1 MLDYE
6 DTPEVAMAT
15 PTDDQEA
22 LSERGSDPETS
33 ASAEGDDATDIPS
46 PGKTVSDEGDETVNG
61 CNPDSL
67 VDEDSLEEM
76 ILDPLSEDSSLEP
89 GVLHMI
95 NDVHY
100 VVTECLPQGHYR
112 GYDELGDESRSVV
125 FNLHPLSPPD
135 RWREVGSG
143 HRMLPKILYEGED
156 GHVLEDV
163 QGVPIGTGLS
173 LQAALQV
180 LDGIRQLMRYLSV
193 RCDAAVT
200 NIPIEGLVLTE
211 NNGLRLRYLPV
222 LAPMNE
228 PAHVNCADGV
238 TPIEGSET
246 ERASEQT
253 SVFLWGAMLHT
264 LVTGEPLS
272 AEGLDTIA
280 LARLRVSGLPQL
292 LATTLEQQHPCPD
305 LRALRDICR
314 DFMVPP
320 APRYLV
326 GSATMVGLNPDRLCN
341 EDSYGVI
348 HSLCEYHDLRPQTVR
363 ACVADGMG
371 GEEAGEVAS
380 KAAVDAFCHAPA
392 PENLSAAE
400 EQVRW
405 TRDLGWAA
413 NHAVL
418 NALAGSRG
426 GCTLTGV
433 IVLGDRLTLAHIGDS
448 RAYLHSRQQG
458 LQLLSRDH
466 SQVKALLD
474 SGLITEDEAA
484 VSEDTNQI
492 LRALGDGRRDLLAE
506 EYVDTL
512 DGLKDPAGESV
523 HGETLGLRVGDLV
536 LLISDGIW
544 GSWEYRESAIAEG
557 LSQVISAA
565 DREPQAV
572 ADALVQVAL
581 DAGADDNAT
590 VVVLKR
596 VR

>member
-1 MLDYE
+1 MS
-6 DTPEVAMAT
+6 TQS
-15 PTDDQEA
+15 DDQEA
-22 LSERGSDPETS
+22 LSEWEVDPEAE
-33 ASAEGDDATDIPS
+33 ASLEDDGATDILR
-46 PGKTVSDEGDETVNG
+46 PGEAVSEAGDAAVNDIDT
-61 CNPDSL
+61 DSL
-67 VDEDSLEEM
+67 VEEGDLEEL
-76 ILDPLSEDSSLEP
+76 ILDPLSEDGSLEP
-89 GVLHMI
+89 GVLHMVG
-95 NDVHY
+95 DAHY
-100 VVTECLPQGHYR
+100 VVTECLPRGYYR
-112 GYDELGDESRSVV
+112 GYNELGDEVQSVI
-125 FNLHPLSPPD
+125 FHLNPLSHPD
-135 RWREVGSG
+135 RWREVGAG

-163 QGVPIGTGLS
+163 QGVPISTGLS

-211 NNGLRLRYLPV
+211 DSGLKLRYLPV
-222 LAPMNE
+222 LAPMDG
-228 PAHVNCADGV
+228 PAHVSCADGV

-253 SVFLWGAMLHT
+253 SVFLWGAMLHA
-264 LVTGEPLS
+264 LVTGDPLS
-272 AEGLDTIA
+272 AEGLDTIM
-280 LARLRVSGLPQL
+280 LARLPAPGLPQL
-292 LATTLEQQHPCPD
+292 LTATLEQQHPCPD
-305 LRALRDICR
+305 LRTLRDICR
-314 DFMVPP
+314 DYMVPP

-326 GSATMVGLNPDRLCN
+326 GAATTVGLNPDRLCN
-341 EDSYGVI
+341 EDSYGVV
-348 HSLCEYHDLRPQTVR
+348 HSLCEYHDSRPQTVR

-380 KAAVDAFCHAPA
+380 KAAVDAFCQAPA
-392 PENLSAAE
+392 PEDLSEAE

-418 NALAGSRG
+418 DALAGSSG

-433 IVLGDRLTLAHIGDS
+433 IVLGDRLSLAHIGDS

-484 VSEDTNQI
+484 ASEDTNQI

-506 EYVDTL
+506 EYVDAL
-512 DGLKDPAGESV
+512 DSLKDSAGASV
-523 HGETLGLRVGDLV
+523 HGATLGLQAGDLV
-536 LLISDGIW
+536 LLMSDGIW
-544 GSWEYRESAIAEG
+544 GSWEYRESVIAEG
-557 LSQVISAA
+557 LSQVIAAA

-572 ADALVQVAL
+572 ADALVQAAL